1 MMDNVIYPRMRTMNN
16 LHEAYRN
23 GDRSLLVLELMHDH
37 RTKSFEQAK
46 DLIDDLLA
54 QPWNVDAD
62 KHYR

>member
-1 MMDNVIYPRMRTMNN
+1 MNN

-23 GDRSLLVLELMHDH
+23 GDRGLLVLELMHDH

-46 DLIDDLLA
+46 ELIDDLLA
-54 QPWNVDAD
+54 QPWNADAN